1 MPDLFIRSVS
11 RSQLNPLVIIC
22 PSYDLAQGEFGVN
35 FLKKYYLWMSV
46 RIADYMIPIIKYFAL
61 YVTQPEAK
69 VLYFAEV
76 LQIVSAT
83 DPEFRRIH
91 GLPESGPEDRGKKAI
106 ELRGYTLVKLSDPI
120 SSAPGK
126 GGGIQGVTYSTIDNF
141 IKAKTVR
148 DLR

>member
-1 MPDLFIRSVS
+1 MPDLFIRSVP
-11 RSQLNPLVIIC
+11 RSELNPLVIIC
-22 PSYDLAQGEFGVN
+22 PSYDTDLGEMGVN

-46 RIADYMIPIIKYFAL
+46 IIANDKIPRIKYFAL
-61 YVTQPEAK
+61 YVAQPAAK

-76 LQIVSAT
+76 LRVVSAT

-106 ELRGYTLVKLSDPI
+106 ELKSYTLVKLNDPI